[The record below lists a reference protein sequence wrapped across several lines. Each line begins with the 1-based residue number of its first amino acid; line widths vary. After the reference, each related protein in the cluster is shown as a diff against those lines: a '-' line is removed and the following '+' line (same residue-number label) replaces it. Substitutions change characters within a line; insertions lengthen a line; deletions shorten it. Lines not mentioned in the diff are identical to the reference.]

1 VVSADLPGWAEL
13 WWCDFDEAGRRPVVV
28 LTRPEAVGRLPR
40 LLVAPA
46 TTRIRN
52 LPSEVT
58 LDVDDGVP
66 APCVLNLDTPE
77 LVERYRLTERI
88 GRLSAQR
95 WHDVCNALASAVNC

>member
-1 VVSADLPGWAEL
+1 MVSADAPGWAEI

-46 TTRIRN
+46 TTRVRN
-52 LPSEVT
+52 LPSEVP

-66 APCVLNLDTPE
+66 KPCVLNLDTPE
-77 LVERYRLTERI
+77 LVERHRLTERI

-95 WHDVCNALASAVNC
+95 WHDVCNALAAAVNC